1 MTASL
6 SSNGLD
12 KYKTTV
18 VLKDGSTLHLRPI
31 QREDKERLEPISRGS
46 VRFAL
51 VGDLL
56 ARIKDVNS
64 QFVELLLVIQ

>member
-1 MTASL
+1 
-6 SSNGLD
+6 LD

-18 VLKDGSTLHLRPI
+18 MLKDGSTLRLRPI
-31 QREDKERLEPISRGS
+31 QQEDEERLEPISRGS